1 MNWTPRIEKAEKF
14 LQKTISRGRTIYQR
28 YEDER
33 EDATQS
39 SQKRINLFYANVNT
53 LKESLFNS
61 LPKPDVSRM
70 QRGAYNDDVSRV
82 AALIIQRGLDYEVKT
97 AKDVKDSV
105 EAAIL
110 ERLVPGFGQVWIRF
124 ADEQIFVERVYW
136 EDFIW
141 EPARSW
147 NDVGWCGRKIHM
159 TKDDFIAKFGEE
171 AYQNM
176 DGANYGDKDAPQ
188 DLTPE
193 QINKN
198 KICVYEIWD
207 KTNRKVVHCIKG
219 MEDVLQEQDDPLQ
232 LRDFFPCPPP
242 LMANPTTNKFLPVP
256 DYKIAQDQYDD
267 IDILYARIQLIVKA
281 IKVAGVY
288 AADSQT
294 EINRMLQGQ
303 ENVLIPVD
311 NWAMFADRGGVKGLI
326 DWYPVNE
333 VAQVLT
339 TLQSQYTALKSELFE
354 VTGMSDIIRGASNQ
368 YETASAQKIKAQ
380 FASVRMNGYQRDVS
394 YFVTHILRI
403 MTEIMVQLYSDERL
417 QEIVGVLSPEDMALA
432 PQALQILR
440 NDRLLSSKVDVQAD
454 SLTQSDWALEK
465 ESRMELLGNVSQY
478 LSTAVQLGG
487 QVKELAPMLLGL
499 LKFAVSGFKGA
510 TEVEGMMDRALDQMI
525 AAASQPTPPQPSPEE
540 IKAQAEMQKMQAEMQ
555 LKQQEAQQRLQLEQQ
570 QAQADLTVQQ
580 QQAQLD
586 AMLSQQKLEHQREM
600 NQMELQFKQQMLMLE
615 LQAKQASAAIK
626 MQQDQRTAEMKEEE
640 HERKQAESSS
650 KERAKD

>member
-1 MNWTPRIEKAEKF
+1 MNWTPRIEEAEKF
-14 LQKTISRGRTIYQR
+14 LEKAIYRGRTIYQR

-33 EDATQS
+33 EDATQQT
-39 SQKRINLFYANVNT
+39 QKRINLFYANVNT

-124 ADEQIFVERVYW
+124 ADEQILVERVYW

-147 NDVGWCGRKIHM
+147 NDVSWCGRKIHM
-159 TKDDFIAKFGEE
+159 SKEDFVSMFGEE
-171 AYQNM
+171 AYNSI
-176 DGANYGDKDAPQ
+176 DGSVYGDKDAPL
-188 DLTPE
+188 DLTPK

-207 KTNRKVVHCIKG
+207 KTTRKVIHCIKG
-219 MEDVLQEQDDPLQ
+219 MQAPLKENDDPLQ

-281 IKVAGVY
+281 IKVVGVY

-311 NWAMFADRGGVKGLI
+311 NWAMFADKGGTKGLI
-326 DWYPVNE
+326 DWYPVGE

-339 TLQSQYTALKSELFE
+339 ILQGQYTALKSELFE

-394 YFVTHILRI
+394 FFVTHILRI
-403 MTEIMVQLYSDERL
+403 MTEIMVQLYSDEKL
-417 QEIVGVLSPEDMALA
+417 QEIVGPLSEEDMQLA

-465 ESRMELLGNVSQY
+465 DSRMELLGSVSQY
-478 LSTAVQLGG
+478 LSTAVQLGN

-510 TEVEGMMDRALDQMI
+510 AEVEGMMDRALDQVI
-525 AAASQPTPPQPSPEE
+525 AQASQPQQPQPSPEE
-540 IKAQAEMQKMQAEMQ
+540 IKAQAEMQKMQMEMQ

-586 AMLSQQKLEHQREM
+586 AQLAQQKLEHQREM
-600 NQMELQFKQQMLMLE
+600 SQMELQFKQQMLMLE

-650 KERAKD
+650 KERAED

>member
-1 MNWTPRIEKAEKF
+1 MNWTPRIEEAEKF
-14 LQKTISRGRTIYQR
+14 LEKTIYRGRLIYQR

-33 EDATQS
+33 EDATQQT
-39 SQKRINLFYANVNT
+39 QKRINLFYANVNT

-124 ADEQIFVERVYW
+124 ADEQILVERVYW

-147 NDVGWCGRKIHM
+147 NDVSWCGRKIHM
-159 TKDDFIAKFGEE
+159 SKEDFISMFGEE
-171 AYQNM
+171 AYKSI
-176 DGANYGDKDAPQ
+176 DGAVYGDKDAPL
-188 DLTPE
+188 DLTPK

-207 KTNRKVVHCIKG
+207 KTTRKVIHCIKG
-219 MEDVLQEQDDPLQ
+219 MQAPLKENEDPLQ

-311 NWAMFADRGGVKGLI
+311 NWAMFADRGGTKGLI
-326 DWYPVNE
+326 DWYPVGE

-339 TLQSQYTALKSELFE
+339 ILQGQYTALKSELFE

-368 YETASAQKIKAQ
+368 YETAKAQQIKAQ

-394 YFVTHILRI
+394 FFVTHILRI
-403 MTEIMVQLYSDERL
+403 MTEIMVQLYSDEKL
-417 QEIVGVLSPEDMALA
+417 QEIVGPLSPEDMQLA

-465 ESRMELLGNVSQY
+465 DSRMELLGSVSQY

-510 TEVEGMMDRALDQMI
+510 AEVEGMMDRALDQVI
-525 AAASQPTPPQPSPEE
+525 ATASQPQPPQPSPEE
-540 IKAQAEMQKMQAEMQ
+540 IKAQAEMQKMQMEMQ

-586 AMLSQQKLEHQREM
+586 AQLAQQKLEHQSQM
-600 NQMELQFKQQMLMLE
+600 NEMELQFKQQMLMLE

-640 HERKQAESSS
+640 HERKQAEAGS
-650 KERAKD
+650 KERAED